1 MNYSQKSELIKKD
14 EEMPVLNFAG
24 DPGFPFLNFEMDPE
38 ALIYLFIYLYVCLF
52 VCLFIYLFIYSFIY
66 LFLIVLESFIYY
78 CLWNFNFR
86 DFRRPFFGIYI
97 DVTFSQ
103 ITFHI

>member
-38 ALIYLFIYLYVCLF
+38 ALIYLFIYLFICMFVCLF
-52 VCLFIYLFIYSFIY
+52 VYLFIYLFIYLSIFDCPRK
-66 LFLIVLESFIYY
+66 LHLLLLVEFQF
-78 CLWNFNFR
+78 
-86 DFRRPFFGIYI
+86 
-97 DVTFSQ
+97 
-103 ITFHI
+103 